1 MVCLILPSPD
11 LIRQARQILND
22 LQYLPFR
29 SDKVDLNYG
38 FPNHSY
44 YGNPQQ
50 GYAVDSHVYHI

>member
-11 LIRQARQILND
+11 LIRQASYLLQILND

-44 YGNPQQ
+44 YGNPQ
-50 GYAVDSHVYHI
+50 